1 MLLLLTAWKNSKEQA
16 VCVVGKRGST
26 LHFDKAVTGCP
37 FQLTF
42 VAKKSLN
49 L

>member
-1 MLLLLTAWKNSKEQA
+1 MLLTLTDRKNSKEQA

-26 LHFDKAVTGCP
+26 LHFDKAVTGSA
-37 FQLTF
+37 FQLTV
-42 VAKKSLN
+42 VAKKPLN